1 MLNSK
6 SSLFALALLIP
17 LLGTAIPAEAAQA
30 KKVDATAARAE
41 CFRQANAAV
50 AAAGPGAAVQ
60 NPEKQ
65 AVGYDAYASCCRKA
79 GIRP

>member
-1 MLNSK
+1 MMNTK
-6 SSLFALALLIP
+6 WLFGAALLIP
-17 LLGTAIPAEAAQA
+17 LLGASLPAEAA
-30 KKVDATAARAE
+30 KKVDATAARAA
-41 CFRQANAAV
+41 CFKAANAAV

-65 AVGYDAYASCCRKA
+65 AVGYDAYAACCRKA